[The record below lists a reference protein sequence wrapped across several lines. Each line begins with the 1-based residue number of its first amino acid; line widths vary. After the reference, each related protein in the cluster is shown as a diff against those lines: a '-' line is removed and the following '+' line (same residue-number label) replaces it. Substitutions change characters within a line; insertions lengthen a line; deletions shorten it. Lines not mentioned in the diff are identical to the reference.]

1 MLQGLG
7 CCCDTTTGD
16 PGGDPQP
23 GSCACS
29 AKFWNFEHIWKI
41 KWWKFAPRRSLLSY
55 YYPFAQP
62 SVFTR
67 HSNTVDHI
75 GNPGAHRC
83 WTLEGVNNDSIVA
96 KPVIIEQCRACI
108 ESLNHS
114 DVGRTPCYYEFG
126 QATGGAFS
134 DVFGPGGSLDAGDGT
149 PGGGGTGGSTEVTR
163 PKDYWNRGTE
173 YMGERLQYI
182 GKPEFWPITIYNCI
196 QGQIRNG
203 GLVPIGSGLYRDIC
217 LHHISLLCRWP
228 TNRFAL
234 DISVGGLA
242 PLTVYTIMANTSGGG
257 GEPGSIDTN
266 PDVCVG
272 SCFYFSKFNTDFAWP
287 GLPYHQ
293 NFHVLR
299 FALLCNNKFMLS
311 TGRSSFGWVDNDTG
325 VTIVNREF
333 TVDSLNPDG
342 FEILFNVRNQTSN
355 GQGPPR
361 QVKIVG
367 YWIG

>member
-1 MLQGLG
+1 
-7 CCCDTTTGD
+7 
-16 PGGDPQP
+16 
-23 GSCACS
+23 
-29 AKFWNFEHIWKI
+29 
-41 KWWKFAPRRSLLSY
+41 
-55 YYPFAQP
+55 
-62 SVFTR
+62 VFTR

-83 WTLEGVNNDSIVA
+83 WTLAGVDNDSTVGN
-96 KPVIIEQCRACI
+96 PVIIEQCRACI

-114 DVGRTPCYYEFG
+114 DVARTPCWYEFG
-126 QATGGAFS
+126 FGGGGSYS
-134 DVFGPGGSLDAGDGT
+134 DIFGPGGPLSGGGGGPGGSLT
-149 PGGGGTGGSTEVTR
+149 VTR

-173 YMGERLQYI
+173 YMGEFLQYL

-242 PLTVYTIMANTSGGG
+242 PLTVYTIMSNSDGET
-257 GEPGSIDTN
+257 GEPGSIDEN
-266 PDVCVG
+266 LSVCVG
-272 SCFYFSKFNTDFAWP
+272 GCFYFSKFNTDFAWP

-293 NFHVLR
+293 NFHSLAFTLR
-299 FALLCNNKFMLS
+299 CNNKFILN
-311 TGRSSFGWVDNDTG
+311 THPSSFGWTDNDTG
-325 VTIVNREF
+325 FAIVNREF

-342 FEILFNVRNQTSN
+342 FEILFNVRNQTSL

-367 YWIG
+367 YWIGS